1 MNIKFTILSGII
13 LLSLGSIAYF
23 SSKETSYTLLDASE
37 LAASPT
43 KYENDLLR
51 VRGFVKLGS
60 VIREGKTAKF
70 ILEFNDK
77 QIPVFLPEKPYF
89 RMLLKKARVPGWT
102 VI

>member
-1 MNIKFTILSGII
+1 MNIKFTVLAGII

-43 KYENDLLR
+43 KYQDDLLR

-60 VIREGKTAKF
+60 VIREGKTARF
-70 ILEFNDK
+70 VLEFNENK
-77 QIPVFLPEKPYF
+77 SRFFYGRNPSSGRF
-89 RMLLKKARVPGWT
+89 
-102 VI
+102 